1 MLPSQKFSA
10 AFSIDADAPKTLVEN
25 AYLALR
31 EDIIDCTL
39 QPGARLRVE
48 HLKDNYG
55 VGAGTLREA
64 LSLLVSDA
72 LVTSEGQRGFRVAP
86 ISQADLEDI
95 TNNRVLLESEAL
107 KASLRAGDDA
117 WEASLVGAYHL
128 LTRVESKLANSPEQ
142 FREWELRNK
151 AFHEALI
158 AACDSRWLR
167 YLIGTLYRQ
176 SERYRRYSLGH
187 ASNRNVHAEH
197 QRIFDAA
204 MARDAMLA
212 CAELETHIRAT
223 VIVFRDANLK
233 LSVV

>member
-10 AFSIDADAPKTLVEN
+10 AFSIQMDAPKTLVEN

-31 EDIIDCTL
+31 EDIIDCKL
-39 QPGARLRVE
+39 HPGARLRVE

-72 LVTSEGQRGFRVAP
+72 LVISEGQRGFWVAP

-107 KASLRAGDDA
+107 KASIRIGDDV
-117 WEASLVGAYHL
+117 WEAGLVSAFHM
-128 LTRVESKLANSPEQ
+128 LTRVESKLPSGAEQ

-187 ASNRNVHAEH
+187 GQNRNVHLEH

-204 MARDAMLA
+204 LARNAALA
-212 CAELETHIRAT
+212 CAELEAHIRTT
-223 VIVFRDANLK
+223 VTVFRQANLK